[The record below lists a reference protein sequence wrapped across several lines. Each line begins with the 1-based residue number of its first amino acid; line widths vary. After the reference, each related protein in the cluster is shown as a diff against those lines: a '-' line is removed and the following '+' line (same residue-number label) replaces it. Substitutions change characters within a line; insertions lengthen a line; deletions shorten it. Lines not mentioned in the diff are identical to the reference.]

1 VSSAAPPAEL
11 ALREISGPQSLGVE
25 PRRFWNLLWLSSVA
39 EFKLVYAG
47 SVLGYIWTL
56 ARPLA
61 MFGVIYLVFSH
72 VLGIGAGVGNYP
84 AVLLLNLMLF
94 QFFAD
99 ASGRAVRAMVS
110 SEGVLRKMEFPR
122 AVVPLSVVLTSV
134 FTFSLNMVAVLAILF
149 ATGLEPLNTWI
160 LVPLLLLAILV
171 FTTASCFAL
180 STLFVQFRDVAQIW
194 TVASLALF
202 YASPVMYP
210 AEQIPSDFR
219 WMLIVNPLAP
229 IFELMRKWAVD
240 PSAPGVLEAAG
251 GPWGWIGPGLA
262 FLAVCVFA
270 WLLFRRKVR
279 TLAELL

>member
-1 VSSAAPPAEL
+1 VSSVASPAPV
-11 ALREISGPQSLGVE
+11 ALREISGPQALGVE

-47 SVLGYIWTL
+47 SVLGYVWTL

-61 MFGVIYLVFSH
+61 MFGVIYVVFSH

-122 AVVPLSVVLTSV
+122 AVIPFSVVLTSV
-134 FTFSLNMVAVLAILF
+134 FTFALNMVAVLAILF
-149 ATGLEPLNTWI
+149 ATGLEPLDTW
-160 LVPLLLLAILV
+160 LFVPALLLAMLV

-194 TVASLALF
+194 TVVSLALF

-210 AEQIPSDFR
+210 AEQIPAEFR
-219 WMLIVNPLAP
+219 WLLIVNPLAP
-229 IFELMRKWAVD
+229 LFELMRKWAVD
-240 PSAPGVLEAAG
+240 PSAPGVIEAAG
-251 GPWGWIGPGLA
+251 GAWGWIGPATA
-262 FLAVCVFA
+262 FLAICIFA
-270 WLLFRRKVR
+270 IVIFRRKVR

>member
-1 VSSAAPPAEL
+1 VSSAARSAEL
-11 ALREISGPQSLGVE
+11 RLREISGPQALGVE

-47 SVLGYIWTL
+47 SVLGYVWTL

-61 MFGVIYLVFSH
+61 MFGVIYVVFSH

-99 ASGRAVRAMVS
+99 ASGRSVRAMVS

-122 AVVPLSVVLTSV
+122 AVIPFSVVLTSV
-134 FTFSLNMVAVLAILF
+134 FTFALNMVAVLAILF
-149 ATGLEPLNTWI
+149 VTGLEPRETWL
-160 LVPLLLLAILV
+160 LVPILLLAMLA

-194 TVASLALF
+194 TVVSLTLF

-210 AEQIPSDFR
+210 AEQIPAEFR
-219 WMLIVNPLAP
+219 WLLIVNPLAP
-229 IFELMRKWAVD
+229 LFELMRKWAVD
-240 PSAPGVLEAAG
+240 PSAPGVIDAAG
-251 GPWGWIGPGLA
+251 GVWGWIGPAAA
-262 FLAVCVFA
+262 FLAVCMFA
-270 WLLFRRKVR
+270 IVLFRRKVR

>member
-1 VSSAAPPAEL
+1 M
-11 ALREISGPQSLGVE
+11 
-25 PRRFWNLLWLSSVA
+25 A

-47 SVLGYIWTL
+47 SVLGYVWTL

-61 MFGVIYLVFSH
+61 MFGVIYIVFSH
-72 VLGIGAGVGNYP
+72 VLGIGAGVSNYP

-99 ASGRAVRAMVS
+99 ASSRAVRVMVS

-122 AVVPLSVVLTSV
+122 AVVPFSVVLTSV

-149 ATGLEPLNTWI
+149 ATGLEPRLTWL
-160 LVPLLLLAILV
+160 LVPALLIALLV
-171 FTTASCFAL
+171 FTTAACFAL

-194 TVASLALF
+194 TVVSLALF
-202 YASPVMYP
+202 YASPIMYP
-210 AEQIPSDFR
+210 AEQIPAEFR
-219 WMLIVNPLAP
+219 WLLILNPLAP

-240 PSAPGVLEAAG
+240 PSAPSVFEAAG
-251 GPWGWIGPGLA
+251 SSWGWIGPGAVFLGICA
-262 FLAVCVFA
+262 FAVI
-270 WLLFRRKVR
+270 LFRRKVQ